1 MNKVVKILME
11 RDGIDRET
19 AEGIVRET
27 RDELISLE
35 NPCEADSIMADY
47 LSLEPDYIFDVLDMN

>member
-11 RDGIDRET
+11 RDDIDRET

-35 NPCEADSIMADY
+35 NPCEADNVMADY